1 VTLDSSL
8 EALRQALAKPLPHP
22 DEVRRAE
29 EAGLALRWLLEHF
42 ATLPTQA
49 IGLTAGRAEM
59 DALLAEPP
67 PETGRDFAAVLDAF
81 RAHVAAYAFRVN
93 HPRFFA
99 FVPSAPSFYSM
110 LGDLLCVGA
119 NFFAGVWL
127 EAAGPAAVELVVLDW
142 FRTFLGMPESTRGVL
157 TNGGSEANLIAL
169 AVARDRLSRDDRNR
183 AVLYCAVERHHSVDR
198 AARILGFYPEQIRT
212 VASDERFRLD
222 SAALAAAVAADR
234 ASGRLPWAVV
244 ATAGTTNTGAVDPLA
259 RLADLCANEWLW
271 LHVDA
276 AYGWA
281 AVLDGDEQKQLA
293 GIDRADSVTLDPH
306 KWFAQCFEAG
316 CVLVRD
322 GRQLFDSF
330 CTYADYLRDVTAGED
345 EINFADHGI
354 ALTRRF
360 RALKIWMS
368 VKVLGVA
375 WFRELVGRCCRLAE
389 FAQGLLEHAAVFEI
403 LCPRQLSIVCFRY
416 RPAGFGVR
424 GQADEQALDEL
435 NQAIL
440 EQVRASGRA
449 FLSSTTLNGRLA
461 LRFCFVN
468 WRTTAAD
475 VEEVIALLRGFGEN
489 PSGTT
494 ETRRHREE
502 KTEKT

>member
-1 VTLDSSL
+1 MSDPSL
-8 EALRQALAKPLPHP
+8 VQLRHELSQPHSHP
-22 DEVRRAE
+22 DDVKRAE
-29 EAGLALRWLLEHF
+29 DAGLALAWLLEHF
-42 ATLPTQA
+42 ATLPSQS

-59 DALLAEPP
+59 DALLREPP
-67 PETGRDFAAVLDAF
+67 PEAGHDFAAVLDQF
-81 RAHVAAYAFRVN
+81 RTSVAPYAFRVN
-93 HPRFFA
+93 HPRFLA
-99 FVPSAPSFYSM
+99 FIPSAPSFYSM

-127 EAAGPAAVELVVLDW
+127 EAAGPAEVELVVLDW
-142 FRTFLGMPESTRGVL
+142 FRSFLGMPESTRGVL

-169 AVARDRLSRDDRNR
+169 AVARDRLGRDDRTR
-183 AVLYCAVERHHSVDR
+183 AVLYCGDNRHHSIDR
-198 AARILGFYPEQIRT
+198 AARILGFYPEQIRL
-212 VASDERFRLD
+212 VAVDERYRQNVD
-222 SAALAAAVAADR
+222 ALAAEIARDR
-234 ASGRLPWAVV
+234 EAGRLPWAVV
-244 ATAGTTNTGAVDPLA
+244 ATAGTTNTGAVDPLG

-281 AVLDGDEQKQLA
+281 AVLGDAERTGLA
-293 GIDRADSVTLDPH
+293 GLERADSVTLDPH

-322 GRQLFDSF
+322 GRQLFESF

-345 EINFADHGI
+345 EVNFADHGI

-375 WFRELVGRCCRLAE
+375 WFRELVRRSCRLAE
-389 FAQGLLEHAAVFEI
+389 FAQRLLEDAGEFEI

-416 RPAGFGVR
+416 RPAGVS
-424 GQADEQALDEL
+424 DEQALDRM

-440 EQVRASGRA
+440 ERLRASGRA

-461 LRFCFVN
+461 LRFCFLN

-475 VEEVIALLRGFGEN
+475 VEGVVALLREFAR
-489 PSGTT
+489 P
-494 ETRRHREE
+494 
-502 KTEKT
+502 